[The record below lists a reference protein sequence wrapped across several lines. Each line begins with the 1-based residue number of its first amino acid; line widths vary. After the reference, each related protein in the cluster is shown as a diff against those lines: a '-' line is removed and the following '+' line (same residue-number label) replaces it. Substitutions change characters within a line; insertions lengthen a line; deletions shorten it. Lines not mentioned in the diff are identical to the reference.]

1 MQNKFP
7 IPVIREAVANVLIH
21 QDFYISGAGP
31 LVEMFD
37 NRVEVTNP
45 GIPLVDIKRIV
56 DNPPKSR
63 NEKLASMM
71 RRLKMCEELGRGWD
85 RMVLA
90 CEMLYMPAPR
100 IEIFPDSTKVTLFSH
115 MEFANIPMEDKLWFC
130 YLHASLMYIQG
141 DGLTNSSLRKRFGVK
156 DSLTGSISRLIKEAV
171 SQRLIKPLDPDTAP
185 RYMKYI
191 PTWA

>member
-7 IPVIREAVANVLIH
+7 IPVIREVVANALIH

-37 NRVEVTNP
+37 NRIEVTNP

-100 IEIFPDSTKVTLFSH
+100 IEIFQTPQ
-115 MEFANIPMEDKLWFC
+115 KLLYFHNGIC
-130 YLHASLMYIQG
+130 KHPNG
-141 DGLTNSSLRKRFGVK
+141 R
-156 DSLTGSISRLIKEAV
+156 
-171 SQRLIKPLDPDTAP
+171 
-185 RYMKYI
+185 
-191 PTWA
+191 

>member
-7 IPVIREAVANVLIH
+7 IPVTREAVANVLIH

-63 NEKLASMM
+63 NEKLAPMM
-71 RRLKMCEELGRGWD
+71 RRLKMCEELG
-85 RMVLA
+85 
-90 CEMLYMPAPR
+90 
-100 IEIFPDSTKVTLFSH
+100 
-115 MEFANIPMEDKLWFC
+115 
-130 YLHASLMYIQG
+130 
-141 DGLTNSSLRKRFGVK
+141 
-156 DSLTGSISRLIKEAV
+156 
-171 SQRLIKPLDPDTAP
+171 
-185 RYMKYI
+185 
-191 PTWA
+191 